1 MEVVHLINIMQ
12 PWPISLF
19 VRSVPHVASSLSQT
33 VLVFLAQ
40 QKDDTNPKVCTNT
53 NLKAS

>member
-1 MEVVHLINIMQ
+1 MEVAHVINIMQ

-19 VRSVPHVASSLSQT
+19 VRSIPLIASSLSQT